1 MDTLQN
7 ANSNIQMEIAKNFTI
22 LADGN
27 RYTEHELRNGSS
39 HHDAD
44 LNVNG
49 LQQTVSMMMMKRT
62 TEQITDVSCGNTAA
76 LAQDQP
82 LPLTFG
88 TLTTIENAHN
98 TADTNEVLRVSSRED
113 RSDVQGQTRTAFESD
128 QSPEKETEEHLRE
141 QDGLR
146 HCIQQAIKFRRD
158 LERDEERVEQ
168 DDESDRASAE
178 MERTIRITEKGD
190 DSELD
195 HRFQSSRFVSI
206 LRCT

>member
-1 MDTLQN
+1 MKTNEAKDFSESETGMVDVMDTLQN

-76 LAQDQP
+76 LA
-82 LPLTFG
+82 
-88 TLTTIENAHN
+88 
-98 TADTNEVLRVSSRED
+98 
-113 RSDVQGQTRTAFESD
+113 
-128 QSPEKETEEHLRE
+128 
-141 QDGLR
+141 
-146 HCIQQAIKFRRD
+146 
-158 LERDEERVEQ
+158 
-168 DDESDRASAE
+168 
-178 MERTIRITEKGD
+178 RINHF
-190 DSELD
+190 L
-195 HRFQSSRFVSI
+195 
-206 LRCT
+206 